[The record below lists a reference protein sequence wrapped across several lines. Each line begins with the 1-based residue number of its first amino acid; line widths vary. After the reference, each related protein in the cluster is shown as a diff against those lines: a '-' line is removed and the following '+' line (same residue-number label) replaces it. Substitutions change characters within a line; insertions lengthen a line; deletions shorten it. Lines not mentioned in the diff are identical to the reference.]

1 MFKHKTDRFN
11 TDRPDAGQRS
21 HRGHRRGFFG
31 MGRPVAEG
39 EERGE
44 GRGNRP
50 RGMDHG
56 DGGFGRRHGGR
67 GGPGGRMGGGMGG
80 GRSGGRFGK
89 GFGGG
94 FGGDLGGEG
103 FTRGRKLTADEL
115 QLVILALLAEAPAH
129 GYELIRRLEERSG
142 GFYKPSPGVIY
153 PSLTYLE
160 ETGLAAVTQEGN
172 RKLYSLTEEGK
183 AHHEA
188 NKEEAARILDILSR
202 IGARMADVRDAFTGI
217 NDLDPTLGQA
227 FHDARFALKTALKA
241 RRGADADE
249 LRRIVAILNRAA
261 AEIAGPASG
270 EASSENT
277 PAE

>member
-11 TDRPDAGQRS
+11 ADRPDAGQRS
-21 HRGHRRGFFG
+21 HRGHRRGFFR
-31 MGRPVAEG
+31 MGGPVAEG
-39 EERGE
+39 AERGEGPNKDRARGE
-44 GRGNRP
+44 GRGGRH
-50 RGMDHG
+50 RGMERG
-56 DGGFGRRHGGR
+56 EGGFGRRHGGR
-67 GGPGGRMGGGMGG
+67 GGGMGG
-80 GRSGGRFGK
+80 GRFGK
-89 GFGGG
+89 G

-188 NKEEAARILDILSR
+188 NKAEAARILDIMSR
-202 IGARMADVRDAFTGI
+202 IGARMADVREAFTGI
-217 NDLDPTLGQA
+217 NDLDPTLGQE
-227 FHDARFALKTALKA
+227 FHDARFALKAALKS

-249 LRRIVAILNRAA
+249 LRRIVAILRRAA
-261 AEIAGPASG
+261 AEIGGPAAD
-270 EASSENT
+270 EAS
-277 PAE
+277 AEKTSAE

>member
-11 TDRPDAGQRS
+11 NDRPDAGQRP
-21 HRGHRRGFFG
+21 HRGHRRAR

-39 EERGE
+39 EERGD
-44 GRGNRP
+44 GRGEKRGGRH
-50 RGMDHG
+50 RGMDRG
-56 DGGFGRRHGGR
+56 EGEFGRRHGGR
-67 GGPGGRMGGGMGG
+67 GGPGGRMGGG
-80 GRSGGRFGK
+80 RSGGRFDK
-89 GFGGG
+89 G
-94 FGGDLGGEG
+94 FGGDLGSEG

-115 QLVILALLAEAPAH
+115 QLVILALLAKAPAH

-183 AHHEA
+183 VHHEA
-188 NKEEAARILDILSR
+188 NKEEAARILDIMSR

-217 NDLDPTLGQA
+217 NDLDPTLGQE
-227 FHDARFALKTALKA
+227 FHDARFALKTALKS
-241 RRGADADE
+241 RRGADAEE
-249 LRRIVAILNRAA
+249 LRRIVAILRRAA
-261 AEIAGPASG
+261 AEISG
-270 EASSENT
+270 TAADEASSENAQ
-277 PAE
+277 AE

>member
-1 MFKHKTDRFN
+1 MFRRKMDFFN
-11 TDRPDAGQRS
+11 TDRHGHH
-21 HRGHRRGFFG
+21 HRGGFFG
-31 MGRPVAEG
+31 RGRPVAEG
-39 EERGE
+39 DDRKDGRKSE
-44 GRGNRP
+44 GRGGERP
-50 RGMDHG
+50 NERRGGRHWGMD
-56 DGGFGRRHGGR
+56 GFGHRHGGR
-67 GGPGGRMGGGMGG
+67 GGMGG
-80 GRSGGRFGK
+80 GRFGGRFGR
-89 GFGGG
+89 G
-94 FGGDLGGEG
+94 FGGDLGGED

-183 AHHEA
+183 ANHETRS
-188 NKEEAARILDILSR
+188 EEAARILDVLSR
-202 IGARMADVRDAFTGI
+202 IGARMADVREAFTGV

-227 FHDARFALKTALKA
+227 FHDARFALKAALKS
-241 RRGADADE
+241 RRGAGADE

-261 AEIAGPASG
+261 AEIANPASDQKTSD
-270 EASSENT
+270 E
-277 PAE
+277 

>member
-11 TDRPDAGQRS
+11 TDRTDAGQRS
-21 HRGHRRGFFG
+21 HRGHRRGFFR
-31 MGRPVAEG
+31 MGGPIAEG
-39 EERGE
+39 AERGDGPNKDRTRGE
-44 GRGNRP
+44 GRGGRH
-50 RGMDHG
+50 RGMERG
-56 DGGFGRRHGGR
+56 EGGFGRRHGGR
-67 GGPGGRMGGGMGG
+67 GGGMGG
-80 GRSGGRFGK
+80 GRFGK
-89 GFGGG
+89 G

-188 NKEEAARILDILSR
+188 NKEEAARILDIMSR
-202 IGARMADVRDAFTGI
+202 IGARMADVREAFTGI
-217 NDLDPTLGQA
+217 NDLDPTLGQE
-227 FHDARFALKTALKA
+227 FHDARFALKAALKS

-249 LRRIVAILNRAA
+249 LRRIVAILRRAA
-261 AEIAGPASG
+261 AEIGGTAAN
-270 EASSENT
+270 EASSENAQ
-277 PAE
+277 AE

>member
-11 TDRPDAGQRS
+11 TDRPDAGQRP
-21 HRGHRRGFFG
+21 HRGHRRGLSR
-31 MGRPVAEG
+31 MGRSVAEG
-39 EERGE
+39 EERSE
-44 GRGNRP
+44 GRGEKRGGRH
-50 RGMDHG
+50 RGMDRG
-56 DGGFGRRHGGR
+56 EGEFGRRHGGR
-67 GGPGGRMGGGMGG
+67 GGPGGRMGGG
-80 GRSGGRFGK
+80 RSGGRFGK
-89 GFGGG
+89 GFGG
-94 FGGDLGGEG
+94 DLGSEG

-172 RKLYSLTEEGK
+172 RKLYSLTDEGK

-188 NKEEAARILDILSR
+188 NKEEAARILDIMSR

-217 NDLDPTLGQA
+217 NDLDPTLGQE
-227 FHDARFALKTALKA
+227 FHDARFALKAALKS
-241 RRGADADE
+241 RRGADAEE
-249 LRRIVAILNRAA
+249 LRRIVAILHRAA
-261 AEIAGPASG
+261 TEIAGPAAD
-270 EASSENT
+270 EAPSENAQ
-277 PAE
+277 AE

>member
-1 MFKHKTDRFN
+1 MFTHKTNRFN
-11 TDRPDAGQRS
+11 TERLDAGQRS

-44 GRGNRP
+44 GRP
-50 RGMDHG
+50 RGAERG
-56 DGGFGRRHGGR
+56 EGRREGGPGRRHGGR
-67 GGPGGRMGGGMGG
+67 GGPGGRMGGPGG
-80 GRSGGRFGK
+80 GRFGGRFGK
-89 GFGGG
+89 G

-103 FTRGRKLTADEL
+103 FARGRKLTADEL

-160 ETGLAAVTQEGN
+160 ETGLAAVTQEGT
-172 RKLYSLTEEGK
+172 RKLYSLTDEGK
-183 AHHEA
+183 AHHKA
-188 NKEEAARILDILSR
+188 NKEEAARILDIMSR
-202 IGARMADVRDAFTGI
+202 IGARMADVRDAFTGV
-217 NDLDPTLGQA
+217 NDLDPTLGQE
-227 FHDARFALKTALKA
+227 FHDARFALKAALKS
-241 RRGADADE
+241 RRGADAEE
-249 LRRIVAILNRAA
+249 LRRIVAILRRAA
-261 AEIAGPASG
+261 TEIAAPASD
-270 EASSENT
+270 EASSENA

>member
-11 TDRPDAGQRS
+11 TDLPDGGHRS

-39 EERGE
+39 EDSDKGRGREEGRGGRHRGMERGE
-44 GRGNRP
+44 
-50 RGMDHG
+50 
-56 DGGFGRRHGGR
+56 GGFGRRHGGR
-67 GGPGGRMGGGMGG
+67 GGPGGGMGG
-80 GRSGGRFGK
+80 GRFGGRFGK
-89 GFGGG
+89 GFGG
-94 FGGDLGGEG
+94 DLGSEG
-103 FTRGRKLTADEL
+103 FSRGRKLTADEL
-115 QLVILALLAEAPAH
+115 QLVILALLGEAPAH

-183 AHHEA
+183 AHHDA
-188 NKEEAARILDILSR
+188 HKEEAARILDILSR
-202 IGARMADVRDAFTGI
+202 IGARMADVREAFSGV

-227 FHDARFALKTALKA
+227 FHDARFALKAALKS

-270 EASSENT
+270 ETSSENA

>member
-1 MFKHKTDRFN
+1 MFKRKTERFN
-11 TDRPDAGQRS
+11 NDRPDAGQ
-21 HRGHRRGFFG
+21 HGHRRGFFR

-44 GRGNRP
+44 GRGERP
-50 RGMDHG
+50 GGRHHGMERGE
-56 DGGFGRRHGGR
+56 GGFGRRHGGR
-67 GGPGGRMGGGMGG
+67 GGGMGG
-80 GRSGGRFGK
+80 GRFGGRFGR
-89 GFGGG
+89 G

-183 AHHEA
+183 AHHET

-227 FHDARFALKTALKA
+227 FHDARFALKAALKS

-261 AEIAGPASG
+261 TEIAGPASG
-270 EASSENT
+270 EASSENA

>member
-11 TDRPDAGQRS
+11 TDRPDAGQRP
-21 HRGHRRGFFG
+21 HRGHRRAR

-39 EERGE
+39 EKRGGRHRGMDRGE
-44 GRGNRP
+44 GE
-50 RGMDHG
+50 
-56 DGGFGRRHGGR
+56 FGRRHGGR
-67 GGPGGRMGGGMGG
+67 GGPGGRMGGG
-80 GRSGGRFGK
+80 RSGGRFGK
-89 GFGGG
+89 G

-129 GYELIRRLEERSG
+129 GYELIRRLEEHSG

-172 RKLYSLTEEGK
+172 RKLYSLTDEGK

-188 NKEEAARILDILSR
+188 NKEEAARILDIMSR

-217 NDLDPTLGQA
+217 NDLDPTLGQE
-227 FHDARFALKTALKA
+227 FHDARFALKTALKSH
-241 RRGADADE
+241 RGADADE
-249 LRRIVAILNRAA
+249 LRRIVAILRRAA
-261 AEIAGPASG
+261 AEISG
-270 EASSENT
+270 TAADEASSKNAQ
-277 PAE
+277 AE